1 MTINLKRS
9 LGACYPDVLPQFAFL
24 FICFL
29 SPRGLFFAHLTVS
42 IKSNISSSFL
52 FSAGNLIFTSVMKKN
67 NISSYHPVNQP
78 TYMCPVNQPTYM
90 CPHILCFC
98 FWCGGGIILFSCLRL
113 ISLVP
118 WSPPSWPPVIVPYC
132 SSIIKMLPSLLD
144 YSFFLLF
151 FGPHPAACGILV
163 PCPGIE
169 PRP

>member
-1 MTINLKRS
+1 VVMR
-9 LGACYPDVLPQFAFL
+9 
-24 FICFL
+24 
-29 SPRGLFFAHLTVS
+29 LFFAHLTVS

-67 NISSYHPVNQP
+67 NISSYN
-78 TYMCPVNQPTYM
+78 PVNQPTYM

-98 FWCGGGIILFSCLRL
+98 FWCGRGIILFSCLRL

-118 WSPPSWPPVIVPYC
+118 WSPPSWPPIIVPYC

>member
-1 MTINLKRS
+1 MLVLTQL
-9 LGACYPDVLPQFAFL
+9 YPTLCDPMD
-24 FICFL
+24 C
-29 SPRGLFFAHLTVS
+29 SPPDSSVHDIFQARILEWIA
-42 IKSNISSSFL
+42 ISSSFL

-78 TYMCPVNQPTYM
+78 TYMCP
-90 CPHILCFC
+90 HILCFC
-98 FWCGGGIILFSCLRL
+98 FWCGRGIILFSCLRL

-118 WSPPSWPPVIVPYC
+118 WSPPSWPPIIVPYC